1 MAQFF
6 ILFCAVVTFAIM
18 ACDPRPAEFSQTAS
32 AWDKSENNVS
42 ISQHGQKNQSQKF
55 DNNYPLKRID
65 KSIALTSLVSTPI
78 EI

>member
-32 AWDKSENNVS
+32 VWDKSENIKAIDQPVS
-42 ISQHGQKNQSQKF
+42 KE
-55 DNNYPLKRID
+55 
-65 KSIALTSLVSTPI
+65 TSKL
-78 EI
+78 